1 MKVSR
6 SSLGSRSNIVTCQRC
21 CNGTDLCNS
30 EGCGATDKLL
40 PLIITKIRFK
50 AISSNLTV
58 LSAISDDGTNVD
70 NARVAV
76 YSILLQCIMFEDN
89 TKTE

>member
-1 MKVSR
+1 M
-6 SSLGSRSNIVTCQRC
+6 
-21 CNGTDLCNS
+21 
-30 EGCGATDKLL
+30 
-40 PLIITKIRFK
+40 ITKIRFK

-89 TKTE
+89 TTTE